1 MWPTWI
7 WHIVVLSL
15 PLSPP
20 PLFPLPLF
28 LSAHL
33 DRFSFHCLIANPF
46 CLFSS
51 HMSWNGKQTKLT
63 VWYTHEHFRFSVE
76 GEVRPLPQGCSPGP
90 MACQSNN
97 RQQWWPGDLL
107 TPWLSSR
114 ASDCRCHRRGAA
126 AETPSGRASRM
137 RACTWP
143 YNGEES
149 VLVKTQ
155 LGYIAVTLR
164 SFFFFISNHHESE
177 KSFVFSNVSKI
188 ISQYLFV
195 SMCSMRA
202 HTKLR
207 SQNSISWPDIQ
218 PKDICHYWTL
228 QL

>member
-1 MWPTWI
+1 MTYCFSCSPSLSTHLLSSHSLSFSLHI
-7 WHIVVLSL
+7 WTDSLSIVLLQS
-15 PLSPP
+15 
-20 PLFPLPLF
+20 
-28 LSAHL
+28 
-33 DRFSFHCLIANPF
+33 PF

-97 RQQWWPGDLL
+97 QQQWWPGDLL

-164 SFFFFISNHHESE
+164 SFFFFFISSQHESE

-207 SQNSISWPDIQ
+207 SQNSISWSDIQ

-228 QL
+228 KL